1 MQTSPMLIRPMTTAD
16 AFAVASLS
24 AQLGYPVSPAT
35 IAKRLE
41 LISQSADHGFYVA
54 EAGRGV
60 TGWVH
65 IYGVRLLESPQFY
78 AEIGGL
84 VVDTGA
90 RRQGIGRA
98 LMVQAE
104 AWASEQGFA
113 EVRLRSGLHRT
124 DAHEF
129 YQSIG
134 YALTKTS
141 HLFRKNLASPPS
153 AL

>member
-1 MQTSPMLIRPMTTAD
+1 MQTSSALTRLMATDD

-35 IAKRLE
+35 IAERLE

-54 EAGRGV
+54 EAGGNV
-60 TGWVH
+60 VGWVH
-65 IYGVRLLESPQFY
+65 IYGVRLLESPAFF

-84 VVDTGA
+84 VVDTAA

-98 LMVQAE
+98 LMAQAE
-104 AWASEQGFA
+104 AWAREHAFP

-124 DAHEF
+124 EAHEF
-129 YQSIG
+129 YRSIG

-141 HLFRKNLASPPS
+141 HLFRKAIS
-153 AL
+153 